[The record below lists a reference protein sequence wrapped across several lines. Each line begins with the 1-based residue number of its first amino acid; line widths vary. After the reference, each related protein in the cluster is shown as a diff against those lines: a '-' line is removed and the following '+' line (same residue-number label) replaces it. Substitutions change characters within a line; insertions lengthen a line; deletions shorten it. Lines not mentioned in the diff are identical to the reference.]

1 MKKLL
6 FYIIMA
12 MLLLAGCNST
22 DKIDRTL
29 TQADSIMENDQ
40 EKALTSIKI
49 LDGIKSQLSEM
60 SKGQR
65 MRYYLLYS
73 KAMNKG
79 DVKFSSDSI
88 MKKVTDYYDHHGSD
102 EDKLMSHYLLG
113 CVYRDMGDAPF
124 AIKKLDEA
132 ITFAGKNKYSYL
144 MLAHI
149 HGQIADLMDG
159 QALVRQELYERNLSA
174 QYDMLAE
181 DTVDA
186 ITALNLRA
194 SAYALI
200 NEIDSSI
207 ILNDSAI
214 KMFKKM
220 GYIKY
225 AAQISGQSI
234 DFNVYKRNFKKA
246 KNRMDFHE
254 KYSGYFNKGNI
265 ESGREVYYYWKG
277 LYYLGVN
284 KNDSANFF
292 FRKCLKFKGDLN
304 LAVAGYHGLSLLYQN
319 MNKPDSTAK
328 YAMLAYDANDSCYQ
342 AETAEELLRQQSLYN
357 YSRHQD
363 VARQSAEQT
372 ASLQRWLFGTFVLV
386 VILVCSTLL
395 IFRRKKLAVQKK
407 MALMRNR
414 YETEKTLL
422 QREMEEMYA
431 LLEERQSLLES
442 KDEQLE
448 RKKNELNGEI
458 GKREQYITELQ
469 ERVAQYE
476 RDLNVKDIAIQEDD
490 IQSASIRSDFEYFIT
505 HVKEHPSNRRWN
517 ALASF
522 AKTKLPKLFM
532 MLNNYNVSQHEFR
545 ICILVRLKFKPG
557 EIATIMNCRFPEVSL
572 TRSRLLKRIYGI
584 ENGKAADFDKRV
596 MLMY

>member
-1 MKKLL
+1 
-6 FYIIMA
+6 MA
-12 MLLLAGCNST
+12 MLLLVGCNST

-88 MKKVTDYYDHHGSD
+88 MKKVTDYYDHYGTED
-102 EDKLMSHYLLG
+102 ERMQAHYLLG
-113 CVYRDMGDAPF
+113 CVYRDLGDSPSTLKCYYD
-124 AIKKLDEA
+124 AIDY
-132 ITFAGKNKYSYL
+132 AGKDRHSYL
-144 MLAHI
+144 ILSWI
-149 HGQIADLMDG
+149 HGQIADIMDK
-159 QALVRQELYERNLSA
+159 QELVETELKECDLA
-174 QYDMLAE
+174 AHFAMLAG
-181 DTVDA
+181 DTVNA
-186 ITALNLRA
+186 IANYNIKA
-194 SAYALI
+194 SAYTLI
-200 NEIDSSI
+200 NKT
-207 ILNDSAI
+207 DSAVI
-214 KMFKKM
+214 VNNYAIRKYKEL
-220 GYIKY
+220 GYMQY
-225 AAQISGQSI
+225 AAQISACSI
-234 DFNVYKRNFKKA
+234 DYYLQHKEFTKA
-246 KNRMDFHE
+246 KELLDFFE
-254 KYSGYFNKGNI
+254 QQSGYFQHGEIEKGH
-265 ESGREVYYYWKG
+265 EVYYYIKG
-277 LYYLGVN
+277 LYYVGIN
-284 KNDSANFF
+284 DTDSAELM
-292 FRKCLKFKGDLN
+292 FRKCLKYINDPNMK
-304 LAVAGYHGLSLLYQN
+304 VAAYHGLSILYN
-319 MNKPDSTAK
+319 EIGVMDSSAK
-328 YAMLAYDANDSCYQ
+328 YAILAYDANDSAYQ
-342 AETAEELLRQQSLYN
+342 ENTTATVLKFQSLYN

-407 MALMRNR
+407 MTLMRNR

-584 ENGKAADFDKRV
+584 ENGKAADFDKRI
-596 MLMY
+596 MLIY